1 MSFFGTVGGLAK
13 ARTTFKPRR
22 NTQENTKSYQ
32 LKKYAEATLG
42 SGNLRLAVVLP
53 EGEDLNEWL
62 AINTVDFFN
71 QINMLYGTV
80 TEFCTPQ
87 ECPVMCAGP
96 RYEYHWQDGV
106 NFKKPTKMS
115 APEYVDHL
123 MNWTQAQLDDEAVFP
138 SKIGEL
144 EQRRSDT
151 RVPQQDSCS
160 ILTSP
165 SVLGV
170 AFPKN
175 FVATVKS
182 IVRRLFRV
190 YAHLYN
196 HHFAQLCAL
205 SIEAHINTSYRHF
218 LLFVTEFNLID
229 RKELAPLSELNESIM
244 ASS

>member
-138 SKIGEL
+138 SKIG
-144 EQRRSDT
+144 
-151 RVPQQDSCS
+151 
-160 ILTSP
+160 
-165 SVLGV
+165 V